1 MVTRRSL
8 FGFLMAG
15 GIFLSHTP
23 AFAEDGGGHGGSGSS
38 GSGSSGS
45 GSSGGNGGKDDNGGD
60 DNGGD
65 DNGGDD
71 HDAGNDSDVALEAV
85 KHNHAASLKEILG
98 IVKSQHDGEVV
109 HVSLRGNGDGLTY
122 RIRLL
127 DQDNRLIEVQVNAVS
142 RRIILTKGL

>member
-15 GIFLSHTP
+15 GIFLSHAP

-38 GSGSSGS
+38 GGGGGSSGS
-45 GSSGGNGGKDDNGGD
+45 GSGGNDGKDDNGGD
-60 DNGGD
+60 GH
-65 DNGGDD
+65 GGDD
-71 HDAGNDSDVALEAV
+71 HDADNDSDVALEAV

>member
-15 GIFLSHTP
+15 GIFLSHAP

-38 GSGSSGS
+38 GGGGGSSGSGS
-45 GSSGGNGGKDDNGGD
+45 GSSGGNDGKDDNGGD
-60 DNGGD
+60 GH
-65 DNGGDD
+65 GGDD
-71 HDAGNDSDVALEAV
+71 HDADNDSDVALEAV

>member
-15 GIFLSHTP
+15 GIFLSQAP
-23 AFAEDGGGHGGSGSS
+23 AFAEEGGGHGGSGSS
-38 GSGSSGS
+38 GSSGS
-45 GSSGGNGGKDDNGGD
+45 GSGDSGGNGGKDDNGGD

-65 DNGGDD
+65 NGGDD
-71 HDAGNDSDVALEAV
+71 HDADNDSDVALEAV
-85 KHNHAASLKEILG
+85 KHNHAASLKEILD